1 MVNTI
6 TLKELRPNLPQ
17 VVGDID
23 SKFDRYVVTKHGKP
37 TVVMLSVD
45 DYESLLETL
54 NILADK
60 ETMRDLKE
68 GIKEAAS
75 GQTTSLKAFLKK
87 HEEV

>member
-6 TLKELRPNLPQ
+6 TLKELRPKLPQ

-23 SKFDRYVVTKHGKP
+23 AKFDRYIVTKHGKP

-54 NILADK
+54 DILADK
-60 ETMRDLKE
+60 AVMKDIKE
-68 GIKEAAS
+68 GVAEVQS
-75 GQTTSLKAFLKK
+75 GDTVSLEEFLKK
-87 HEEV
+87 HEEI